1 MERKINKVFFS
12 GGELMDD
19 LKVKGRIFDI
29 QRYSVH
35 DGPGIRTVV
44 FLKGCFLRCKWC
56 CNPESQSYD
65 VQTMKVAAKDRI
77 IGKDITVEEVLDEVL
92 KDRNYYFKSGGGI
105 TLSGGE
111 VLFQPDFTTSLLK
124 IFKENGLHTAI
135 ESTAFAK
142 FETIQ
147 RVLPYLDLY
156 LMDIKH
162 MDDIK
167 HKAYTGQSNKIILEN
182 ARRIADSGM
191 HLIIRV
197 PVIPGF
203 NDTEIEIRQIA
214 EFTESLGTVHEL
226 HLLPYHRLGQDK
238 YEGLG
243 MDYALKGIEPFTEES
258 MQNLLQVVSHTT
270 KLRCQIGG

>member
-1 MERKINKVFFS
+1 MLIVEGAIM
-12 GGELMDD
+12 GD

-44 FLKGCFLRCKWC
+44 FLKGCFLSCRWC

-65 VQTMKVAAKDRI
+65 VQTMRVSGKNKV
-77 IGKDITVEEVLDEVL
+77 IGRDVTVGEILDEVI
-92 KDRNYYFKSGGGI
+92 KDRSYYFRSGGGV

-111 VLFQPDFTTSLLK
+111 VLFQPEFTASLLK
-124 IFKENGLHTAI
+124 VLKENGLHTAI
-135 ESTAFAK
+135 ESTGFAK

-162 MDDIK
+162 MDDGK
-167 HKAYTGQSNKIILEN
+167 HKMYTGQSNKIILEN
-182 ARRIADSGM
+182 ARHIADSGM
-191 HLIIRV
+191 NLIIRV

-203 NDTEIEIRQIA
+203 NNTESEIRQIA
-214 EFTESLGTVHEL
+214 EFAQSLDTVHEL

-238 YEGLG
+238 YEGMG
-243 MDYALKGIEPFTEES
+243 RSYELKGIEPLNEEQ
-258 MQNLLQVVSHTT
+258 MQKLLHVISDIP

>member
-1 MERKINKVFFS
+1 
-12 GGELMDD
+12 MDD
-19 LKVKGRIFDI
+19 LKVTGRIFDI

-65 VQTMKVAAKDRI
+65 VQTMKVADKDRI

-124 IFKENGLHTAI
+124 ILKENGLHTAI

-214 EFTESLGTVHEL
+214 EFTQSLGTVHEL

-243 MDYALKGIEPFTEES
+243 MDYTLKGIEPFTEES
-258 MQNLLQVVSHTT
+258 MQNLLQVVSRTT

>member
-1 MERKINKVFFS
+1 MSDI
-12 GGELMDD
+12 
-19 LKVKGRIFDI
+19 KGRIFDI

-65 VQTMKVAAKDRI
+65 IQIMKSDGKDKL
-77 IGKDITVEEVLDEVL
+77 IGKDVTVEEVLEEVL
-92 KDRNYYFKSGGGI
+92 KDRNYYYRSGGGV

-111 VLFQPDFTTSLLK
+111 VLFQADFTVALLK
-124 IFKENGLHTAI
+124 AFKKNGLHTAI
-135 ESTAFAK
+135 ESTGFSE

-147 RVLPYLDLY
+147 KMFPYLDMY

-162 MDDIK
+162 IDETK
-167 HKAYTGQSNKIILEN
+167 HRIYTGQSNKVILEN

-191 HLIIRV
+191 QLIIRV

-203 NDTEIEIRQIA
+203 NETEEEIRQIA
-214 EFTESLGTVHEL
+214 DFTQSLGTVHEL

-238 YEGLG
+238 YEKLG
-243 MDYALKGIEPFTEES
+243 CNYDLKGIEPLAEEH
-258 MQNLLQVVSHTT
+258 MQKLLHVVSDMPS
-270 KLRCQIGG
+270 LRCQIGG

>member
-1 MERKINKVFFS
+1 
-12 GGELMDD
+12 MDD
-19 LKVKGRIFDI
+19 LKVTGRIFDI

-44 FLKGCFLRCKWC
+44 FLKGCFLRCQWC

-65 VQTMKVAAKDRI
+65 IQKMRV
-77 IGKDITVEEVLDEVL
+77 IGKDKWIGKDVTVEEVLDEVL
-92 KDRNYYFKSGGGI
+92 KDRSYYFKSGGGV

-111 VLFQPDFTTSLLK
+111 VLFQPDFTVALLK
-124 IFKENGLHTAI
+124 TFKENGLHTAI
-135 ESTAFAK
+135 ESTAFAQ

-162 MDDIK
+162 VDEAK
-167 HKAYTGQSNKIILEN
+167 HQAYTGQSNKVILEN

-203 NDTEIEIRQIA
+203 NDTEEEIGAIA
-214 EFTESLGTVHEL
+214 KFTESLGMVHEL

-238 YEGLG
+238 YEGIG
-243 MDYALKGIEPFTEES
+243 RDYTLKGIEPLGEER
-258 MQNLLQVVSHTT
+258 MEKLLEAVSQGS
-270 KLRCQIGG
+270 KLHIQIGG